1 MPNKIN
7 PTSNDQLQ
15 QRRRR
20 RGLGYVAGCTH
31 TALRRNDAAPRDVT
45 IESFRE
51 EFASHM
57 EQRSSNAVSR
67 IVPREFLRGEFVGR
81 MELRHR
87 NDAASRDAPTLL

>member
-1 MPNKIN
+1 LPKKIN

-15 QRRRR
+15 QRRRI

-45 IESFRE
+45 IESFKE

-67 IVPREFLRGEFVGR
+67 ILRGEFVGR
-81 MELRHR
+81 MELRHG
-87 NDAASRDAPTLL
+87 NDAASRDVPTLL